1 MISQPGQAKTGCVAQ
16 PVYQRPRVS
25 GFTLIELMVTIAI
38 GVTLMLVAAPNLIQ
52 FRKNAQLS
60 DAVSNFILATGTAKS
75 TALKTGRNTYIVRK
89 VNALGWSS
97 GWFVYVDNNWNNQY
111 DAGTDDVILSHDAIS
126 SDITVTTPGTTAFS
140 DGVLLF
146 NGSGFPKTKDGSL
159 GNGTLIMALPSP
171 NGRSSSIVIDTAGRV
186 RSCVTGTA
194 GCTAL

>member
-1 MISQPGQAKTGCVAQ
+1 MISQPGKAKTGGAAQ
-16 PVYQRPRVS
+16 PVYHCPRVS

-38 GVTLMLVAAPNLIQ
+38 GVLLMVVAAPNLIQ

-60 DAVSNFILATGTAKS
+60 DAVSNLILATGTAKS
-75 TALKTGRNTYIVRK
+75 AALKTGRNTFVVSK

-97 GWFVYVDNNWNNQY
+97 GWFVFVDNNWNNQY
-111 DAGTDDVILSHDAIS
+111 DAGTDDVLLSHDAIS

-186 RSCVTGTA
+186 RSCVTGTT

>member
-1 MISQPGQAKTGCVAQ
+1 MISQPGQAKTGGEAQ

>member
-1 MISQPGQAKTGCVAQ
+1 M
-16 PVYQRPRVS
+16 YQRPRVS

-60 DAVSNFILATGTAKS
+60 DAVSNLILATGTAKS

-97 GWFVYVDNNWNNQY
+97 GWFVYVDNNWNSQY